1 VPVVVPLVVPVVVP
15 VVVTPE
21 VVPDV
26 VPDVV
31 PVVEVP
37 VVVEC
42 PGAEPELPGGLCPP
56 GAPFSQPLC
65 LPGLFSRRSRPLL
78 RYLSSVLL
86 LLVSVLDWP
95 GAPTALSEVV
105 SVLLVPVPSELELW
119 LAPLDEPIEL
129 LPELLP
135 DLLMPAEPNE
145 LGV

>member
-1 VPVVVPLVVPVVVP
+1 
-15 VVVTPE
+15 
-21 VVPDV
+21 
-26 VPDVV
+26 
-31 PVVEVP
+31 
-37 VVVEC
+37 
-42 PGAEPELPGGLCPP
+42 
-56 GAPFSQPLC
+56 
-65 LPGLFSRRSRPLL
+65 L

-86 LLVSVLDWP
+86 LLVSVLDVP

-135 DLLMPAEPNE
+135 DLLMPAEPDE